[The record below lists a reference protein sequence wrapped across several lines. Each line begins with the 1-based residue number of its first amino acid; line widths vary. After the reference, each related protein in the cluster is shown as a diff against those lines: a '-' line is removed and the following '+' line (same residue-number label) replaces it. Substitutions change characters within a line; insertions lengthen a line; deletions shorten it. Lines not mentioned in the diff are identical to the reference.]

1 MKRYS
6 RSLSLSVAAIGLA
19 LASGC
24 SVAPGASS
32 PPPDL
37 DVNESASQARS
48 TDPLPLLELVS
59 SGGIGRLY
67 TLNENEA
74 RTAETVHHMSREPG
88 QVGYMPPQRIA
99 GTTPLYRL
107 KPTASENRWL
117 LTASDHERDVLASQ
131 QWVYEGVVGYV
142 YTEPGAGREKLNR
155 FTNGRDWRMGLE
167 SEIASLGD
175 EGYTLS
181 GMVGYV
187 DVGRNR

>member
-107 KPTASENRWL
+107 KPTASE
-117 LTASDHERDVLASQ
+117 TAGSSPLPTTSETSSLRSSGSMKESSDTSTPNQV
-131 QWVYEGVVGYV
+131 
-142 YTEPGAGREKLNR
+142 PAGR
-155 FTNGRDWRMGLE
+155 
-167 SEIASLGD
+167 S
-175 EGYTLS
+175 
-181 GMVGYV
+181 
-187 DVGRNR
+187 